1 METKIKTGDRVKFR
15 GKIVRVL
22 KCGMRMPNPSFKLSH
37 FGWVDG
43 NSVNNIKLVES
54 IPDITLKNG
63 DEVIIHDI
71 PDEEKDAYGVLWLD
85 DMENMMRSGK
95 IYPIDCIRYTDDYGW
110 LGNIRGWVFHL
121 YHIEPA
127 NNFDII

>member
-22 KCGMRMPNPSFKLSH
+22 KCGMSMPNPSFKLSH
-37 FGWVDG
+37 FGWVDSDLA
-43 NSVNNIKLVES
+43 NSLELVES
-54 IPDITLKNG
+54 IPDTTLKNG

-71 PDEEKDAYGVLWLD
+71 PDEEKDAYGVLWLEE
-85 DMENMMRSGK
+85 MEEMMRSGK
-95 IYPIDCIRYTDDYGW
+95 VRTIKNIKYSDDYGW

>member
-1 METKIKTGDRVKFR
+1 MTTKIKTGDRVKYR

-22 KCGMRMPNPSFKLSH
+22 KCGMSISNPSFKLSH

-54 IPDITLKNG
+54 ISDITIKNG
-63 DEVIIHDI
+63 DGVIIHDI

-95 IYPIDCIRYTDDYGW
+95 ARPIDRIRYTDDYGW
-110 LGNIRGWVFHL
+110 LGNIGGYTFHL
-121 YHIEPA
+121 YHIESV

>member
-1 METKIKTGDRVKFR
+1 METKIKTGDRVKYR

-22 KCGMRMPNPSFKLSH
+22 KCGMSMSNPSFKLSH

-43 NSVNNIKLVES
+43 NSVNRIKLVES

-71 PDEEKDAYGVLWLD
+71 PDEEKDAYGVLWMEE
-85 DMENMMRSGK
+85 MENMMRSGK
-95 IYPIDCIRYTDDYGW
+95 ARPIYHIRYTEDYGW
-110 LGNIRGWVFHL
+110 LGNIGEYTFHL
-121 YHIEPA
+121 YHIESVD
-127 NNFDII
+127 NFDII

>member
-22 KCGMRMPNPSFKLSH
+22 KCGMSMSNPSFKLSH

-43 NSVNNIKLVES
+43 NSVSNIKLVES

-95 IYPIDCIRYTDDYGW
+95 IYPIDYVRYTDDYGW
-110 LGNIRGWVFHL
+110 IGNIDGCTFHL
-121 YHIEPA
+121 YHIESA
-127 NNFDII
+127 DNFDII

>member
-1 METKIKTGDRVKFR
+1 MAIQIKTGDRVKFR

-22 KCGMRMPNPSFKLSH
+22 KCGMSMSNPSFKLSH

-71 PDEEKDAYGVLWLD
+71 PDEEKDAYGVLWLEE
-85 DMENMMRSGK
+85 MEEMMRSGK
-95 IYPIDCIRYTDDYGW
+95 VRTIKNIKYSDDYGW
-110 LGNIRGWVFHL
+110 IGRSDGYVFHL
-121 YHIEPA
+121 YHIESVD
-127 NNFDII
+127 NFDII